1 MSLFLLLDCIILFFS
16 LVILF
21 TCIKSL
27 VENKRVK
34 KTPLNSTIKQTL
46 NY

>member
-1 MSLFLLLDCIILFFS
+1 MFILLDCIILFFS

-27 VENKRVK
+27 IDNKRVK
-34 KTPLNSTIKQTL
+34 KTPLTSTIKETL
-46 NY
+46 GTED